1 MLSFSTIW
9 FSPESDLGHKKG
21 GAGEKLAWK
30 EQNGSDQKLSNLEKE
45 VDHDHLTKDVEV
57 LPMTHF
63 SGSILPQNVFIRASI
78 FPWSPSLSAV
88 FLGSRMS
95 STPDYSS
102 ITGWFGTKKS
112 SKIHSTKRR
121 GSQQATSHKLWSECT
136 VVAKQTLPRGKE
148 KHSFGMWRKK
158 GPRAGGGGMGEG
170 GAWFY
175 PILWILAF
183 LHVLP
188 RVSAGYDFFF

>member
-1 MLSFSTIW
+1 MVQIRNCQIL
-9 FSPESDLGHKKG
+9 K
-21 GAGEKLAWK
+21 
-30 EQNGSDQKLSNLEKE
+30 KE

-63 SGSILPQNVFIRASI
+63 SGSILPQNVFIQASI

-148 KHSFGMWRKK
+148 KQSFGMWRKK
-158 GPRAGGGGMGEG
+158 GPRVGGGGMGGREARG
-170 GAWFY
+170 FIQFCGSWLSCTFC
-175 PILWILAF
+175 PEF
-183 LHVLP
+183 LL
-188 RVSAGYDFFF
+188 DTIFFF